1 MNPSRIGVIFRS
13 RNTEHEISIVTGMQV
28 ISFLSGRYDVV
39 PIYITK
45 DGAWLTGAKLSRIET
60 FKSFNPKDPELQP
73 VVITPDTGLQTI
85 INPSPKGLLGKPKKI
100 EIDVIFPTIHGL
112 HGEDGT
118 IQGLLELANI
128 PYVGSGVLASS
139 ICMDKVVTKVV
150 LKGNGLPVLD
160 CIWFWRSD
168 WEKDEDLIVHKIETQ
183 YTYPVIVKPA
193 RLGSSIGVVVAKDR
207 DELKFNISVA
217 SNYDTKILVEPF
229 IENHVEINCSVL
241 GNENPR
247 PSVCE
252 QPLSRASLLTY
263 EDKYLHGQSERGME
277 GAKRIIPAPI
287 SPEMTERIQQMA
299 VDAFRS
305 VDGAGIARVDFLLD
319 KDTGEVYVNELNT
332 LPGSIAFYLWKHSG
346 ISPQQL
352 VDELINL
359 AVQKHREKNRT
370 RYYSDP
376 LLMQNIELMSL
387 HKAGPIT

>member
-1 MNPSRIGVIFRS
+1 MRI
-13 RNTEHEISIVTGMQV
+13 
-28 ISFLSGRYDVV
+28 
-39 PIYITK
+39 
-45 DGAWLTGAKLSRIET
+45 
-60 FKSFNPKDPELQP
+60 
-73 VVITPDTGLQTI
+73 
-85 INPSPKGLLGKPKKI
+85 
-100 EIDVIFPTIHGL
+100 
-112 HGEDGT
+112 
-118 IQGLLELANI
+118 
-128 PYVGSGVLASS
+128 
-139 ICMDKVVTKVV
+139 
-150 LKGNGLPVLD
+150 
-160 CIWFWRSD
+160 
-168 WEKDEDLIVHKIETQ
+168 
-183 YTYPVIVKPA
+183 
-193 RLGSSIGVVVAKDR
+193 R
-207 DELKFNISVA
+207 DHRFV
-217 SNYDTKILVEPF
+217 SN
-229 IENHVEINCSVL
+229 
-241 GNENPR
+241 
-247 PSVCE
+247 
-252 QPLSRASLLTY
+252 LLTY